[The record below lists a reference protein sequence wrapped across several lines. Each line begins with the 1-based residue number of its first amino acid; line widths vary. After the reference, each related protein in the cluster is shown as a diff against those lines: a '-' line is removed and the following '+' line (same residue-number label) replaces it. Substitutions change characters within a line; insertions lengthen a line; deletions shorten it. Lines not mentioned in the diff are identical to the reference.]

1 MPWMH
6 MANSSSEGEMKE
18 TQMRCAGGA
27 RQAACW
33 SQGQPAPS
41 ALPTSMPSF
50 ALTPCTEA
58 LVRLESQSL
67 VPYLGTLHGVV
78 SAIDWLATHRGDVQ
92 DQYSTAMLLDES
104 LPRVSEAVLKG
115 LLT

>member
-6 MANSSSEGEMKE
+6 MANSSSEGEMKD

-33 SQGQPAPS
+33 SQGQRAPS

-50 ALTPCTEA
+50 APTACTAA
-58 LVRLESQSL
+58 LVRLGPSPMTEYIAQ
-67 VPYLGTLHGVV
+67 
-78 SAIDWLATHRGDVQ
+78 RFQ
-92 DQYSTAMLLDES
+92 
-104 LPRVSEAVLKG
+104 RK
-115 LLT
+115 